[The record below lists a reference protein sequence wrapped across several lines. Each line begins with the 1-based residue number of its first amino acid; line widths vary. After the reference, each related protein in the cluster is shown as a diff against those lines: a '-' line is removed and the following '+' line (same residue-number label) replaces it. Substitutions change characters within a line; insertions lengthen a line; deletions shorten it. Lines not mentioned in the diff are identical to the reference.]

1 VSHLLLNF
9 EISGGTQAFHD
20 EIHLL
25 GTSRI
30 NGQTRV
36 RRHLDRGQMGDTG
49 SDEIDPTVQIDQAT
63 RLLRVM
69 HDGND
74 YRSKE
79 FN

>member
-1 VSHLLLNF
+1 VSHLLLNL
-9 EISGGTQAFHD
+9 EISGGAQTFHD
-20 EIHLL
+20 ETHLF

-30 NGQTRV
+30 NGQTSV
-36 RRHLDRGQMGDTG
+36 RRHLDRGQMSDTG
-49 SDEIDPTVQIDQAT
+49 SNEIDPTTQIDQAT

-74 YRSKE
+74 YRAKE

>member
-1 VSHLLLNF
+1 VSHLLLNL
-9 EISGGTQAFHD
+9 EISGGAQTFHD
-20 EIHLL
+20 ETHLF

-36 RRHLDRGQMGDTG
+36 RRHLDRGQMSDTG
-49 SDEIDPTVQIDQAT
+49 SNEIDPTAQIDQTT

-74 YRSKE
+74 YRAKE